1 MTKKLDLII
10 VVDVESTCWEGESPK
25 GQEREIIEI
34 GICPLEIAT
43 GKRHP
48 KRCIFVKPE
57 KSTISDYCTKLTT
70 LTQDQ
75 INTGISLKDACSILE
90 KEFLTK
96 ERTWASWG
104 DYDREKF
111 KRECESKNIKYPFG
125 PRHINIKNL
134 FAIEIKLA
142 KEVDLEVAMNMLK
155 LPFEGVIHRAVDDA
169 FNMAL
174 VLSKVISKKE

>member
-1 MTKKLDLII
+1 MSKKLDFIV
-10 VVDVESTCWEGESPK
+10 VVDVEATCWGGEIPP
-25 GQEREIIEI
+25 GQEHEIIEI

-48 KRCIFVKPE
+48 KRSILVKPE
-57 KSTISDYCTKLTT
+57 KSTISDYCTNLTT

-75 INTGISLKDACSILE
+75 INTGISLHEACIILE

-96 ERTWASWG
+96 ERAWASWG

-111 KRECESKNIKYPFG
+111 KQECESKHIKYPFG

-134 FAIEIKLA
+134 FAIEMKLA
-142 KEVDLEVAMNMLK
+142 KEVDLTVAMNILK
-155 LPFEGVIHRAVDDA
+155 LPFEGIVHRAVDDA

-174 VLSKVISKKE
+174 ILSKLISKKE